1 METYKK
7 RMGRL
12 LYAGNGNI
20 DSILLFNEKNKSSN
34 FLYMT
39 GFTSGLFED
48 TPLLLQKKGM
58 VLFSNSLEYETAI
71 EQSRGNPDIEV
82 KNMKSKE
89 EILRY
94 TKGKVIGF
102 DGDSISINTFKRLR
116 KLIKPKE
123 MRDVSESFGELRLVK
138 DENEISLIK
147 KANSIVKRTF
157 SEVEKYFV
165 VGMTEK
171 DLAAKFNNLMMR
183 YGADETSFE
192 TIVCFGK
199 NSALPH
205 HFPDN
210 TRLRKN
216 EFILID
222 AGAKY
227 KNYCSDVTRTFIFK
241 PDIESARYKRMSEML
256 EVVKEAQKIALS
268 KARDGAFSDSI
279 HKAAEDYIN
288 SYGNGRYNG
297 KFIHSLG
304 HSIGIDVHDSSAMG
318 LSNRIHKKIG
328 ENMVFSD
335 EPGIYINGFGGVRI
349 EDDMLITKNGAVFL

>member
-48 TPLLLQKKGM
+48 TPLLLQKKRM

-222 AGAKY
+222 AGTKY